1 MKTMTLA
8 QYEWNLLNRLND
20 RLPVALIP
28 RVEVSEQADG
38 YLLRADLPG
47 VAPQDI
53 EITTED
59 GVLSLKAERKSGVD
73 TAVAVQLQRRFS
85 LPQDADIEQIS
96 ARSQHGVLEIRIAKL
111 AKLQPRRIQ
120 VAAA

>member
-1 MKTMTLA
+1 MTLA